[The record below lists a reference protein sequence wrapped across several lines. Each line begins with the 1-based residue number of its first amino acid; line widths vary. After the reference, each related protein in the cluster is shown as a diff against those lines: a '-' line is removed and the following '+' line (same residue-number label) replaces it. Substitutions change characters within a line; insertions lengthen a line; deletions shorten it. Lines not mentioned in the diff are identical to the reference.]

1 VAVGVH
7 SKVSNLYKL
16 METVRFRGW
25 MVNSLTYKD
34 YLVKDFHTHNMIV
47 LLIALSSQVVD
58 TYEAFLSNIKDPF
71 MRFV

>member
-1 VAVGVH
+1 
-7 SKVSNLYKL
+7 
-16 METVRFRGW
+16 